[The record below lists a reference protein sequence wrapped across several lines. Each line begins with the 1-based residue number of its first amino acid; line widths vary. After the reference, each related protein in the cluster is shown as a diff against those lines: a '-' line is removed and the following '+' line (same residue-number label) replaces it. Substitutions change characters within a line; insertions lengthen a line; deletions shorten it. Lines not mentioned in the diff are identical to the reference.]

1 MNDLL
6 EKAKKDYPIGTKI
19 KSVYKDVAYI
29 VSANT
34 FIRYENIYTFDK
46 NGNIIC
52 IYDKA
57 LNQWAEI
64 IKEQQTM
71 FKKGDYIVTLIND
84 GDCGKV
90 NYCSKQRI
98 DHIYLHPEK
107 DRTGRK
113 DNDNNT
119 FEFSD
124 KSGWKWRFATKEEGE
139 EYEKH
144 GKPYNVTNIVKNNM
158 TIQEYENLKVG
169 DVLNDYT
176 IIYKYKQLL
185 IVESKNGHDLLDLDK
200 INKLELKVT
209 PKTFMGLEI
218 KKYDY
223 VPCEINGI
231 ILAYLVEVKHD
242 KIIHTYIRY
251 TNEGYCTPTSIKLL

>member
-144 GKPYNVTNIVKNNM
+144 GKPYNVTNLLSSLIPNKPSEVDISYRVDKIGNFYIDDICVSNC
-158 TIQEYENLKVG
+158 TSLAPKEVYPNYSIPKPT
-169 DVLNDYT
+169 T
-176 IIYKYKQLL
+176 IILKTK
-185 IVESKNGHDLLDLDK
+185 SK
-200 INKLELKVT
+200 
-209 PKTFMGLEI
+209 
-218 KKYDY
+218 
-223 VPCEINGI
+223 
-231 ILAYLVEVKHD
+231 
-242 KIIHTYIRY
+242 
-251 TNEGYCTPTSIKLL
+251 SIKL

>member
-1 MNDLL
+1 MNELL
-6 EKAKKDYPIGTKI
+6 EKAKQMYPIGTKF
-19 KSVYKDVAYI
+19 KSLYKSNDYVVTKEIFSHYG
-29 VSANT
+29 
-34 FIRYENIYTFDK
+34 NIYTTDD
-46 NGNIIC
+46 NLAVRC
-52 IYDKA
+52 IYDTEYKK
-57 LNQWAEI
+57 WAEI
-64 IKEQQTM
+64 IKEETM
-71 FKKGDYIVTLIND
+71 FKKGDYIVTLINH

-107 DRTGRK
+107 DRNGRK
-113 DNDNNT
+113 DNNNNT

-169 DVLNDYT
+169 DILNDYT
-176 IIYKYKQLL
+176 IIHKYKQLL

-218 KKYDY
+218 KKYDN
-223 VPCEINGI
+223 VPCEVNGDH
-231 ILAYLVEVKHD
+231 LAYLLEVKEKSILVTHQKNGIYPYSD
-242 KIIHTYIRY
+242 I
-251 TNEGYCTPTSIKLL
+251 PTSIRLL